1 VAELETVDQGVD
13 GMIMPSDDV
22 YNHHKSTSF
31 IAGQRFNNLTGQ
43 MDPKTSQTSYGSG
56 VARTVDSSDTIQ
68 LGDNEADSFVLKDFG
83 ISEIMQ
89 DSLTLLHT
97 KKGLSGVLGLQHMAN
112 RSLGTSMF
120 AQMREA
126 NLMQSF
132 GYCAN
137 PGNESTGTMI
147 WGDYSHEGTP
157 INIIGQMHWAIP
169 FSMFQ
174 VKGWTPPATTAAPK
188 AAPVGGMTV
197 LVEEENGLLQGKM
210 LESQLPTAQIPAA
223 SAAQIP
229 AAPAAQL
236 PAAQNPA
243 SEDGVLCR
251 DGKCVAILD
260 TGSNIIAGPK
270 EAVAMLTKQIGL
282 KPDCSNLASLKPI
295 TVMLGGR
302 EFTIAPEGYVMKVPF
317 PKGLAGILGKA
328 MGSASGKAMP
338 SFTEAGLNASLLD
351 EKARQESKSYS
362 TWREVLEDF
371 RDKRGIDLTH
381 QLRDEVTP
389 SASNTPITIS
399 SGTPAVVSNPSTA
412 TNPTSKAGET
422 AAKGVP
428 FTVPDSM
435 CMLALVSMDKQTQH
449 GPLYIFGHPL
459 SKSNY
464 IRWSYPQ
471 GAAQPQVFLQP
482 LAECE
487 TCKHAQT
494 SLAATLKATPVAGQA
509 NTPAASGAPP
519 APPATP
525 FLNPSTEGAK
535 SVVSAVASAAP
546 AKTLLQAS
554 DSERVMRT
562 MREKQEPAAE
572 EVQDMLQSEGPP
584 VVHLDD
590 ISFPHWALE
599 LETL

>member
-1 VAELETVDQGVD
+1 
-13 GMIMPSDDV
+13 
-22 YNHHKSTSF
+22 
-31 IAGQRFNNLTGQ
+31 
-43 MDPKTSQTSYGSG
+43 
-56 VARTVDSSDTIQ
+56 
-68 LGDNEADSFVLKDFG
+68 
-83 ISEIMQ
+83 
-89 DSLTLLHT
+89 
-97 KKGLSGVLGLQHMAN
+97 
-112 RSLGTSMF
+112 
-120 AQMREA
+120 
-126 NLMQSF
+126 
-132 GYCAN
+132 
-137 PGNESTGTMI
+137 
-147 WGDYSHEGTP
+147 
-157 INIIGQMHWAIP
+157 
-169 FSMFQ
+169 
-174 VKGWTPPATTAAPK
+174 
-188 AAPVGGMTV
+188 MTV
-197 LVEEENGLLQGKM
+197 LVEEENKLLQGKM
-210 LESQLPTAQIPAA
+210 VESQLP
-223 SAAQIP
+223 AAQIP

-243 SEDGVLCR
+243 SDDGVLCR

-338 SFTEAGLNASLLD
+338 SFTEAGLNPSLLD
-351 EKARQESKSYS
+351 EKARQELKSYS

-381 QLRDEVTP
+381 QLRDDVTP

-399 SGTPAVVSNPSTA
+399 SGTPAVVSNPST
-412 TNPTSKAGET
+412 SEKAGET

-482 LAECE
+482 LTECE

-525 FLNPSTEGAK
+525 VLNPSTEGAK
-535 SVVSAVASAAP
+535 SVVSAVAAAAP

-562 MREKQEPAAE
+562 MKEKQEPAAE
-572 EVQDMLQSEGPP
+572 EVQEMLQSEGPP
-584 VVHLDD
+584 IVHLDD